1 MASTACARL
10 QDCVHR
16 YSGRIPGLAA
26 LEPEHSVSIEDR
38 IALYDRTYPLI
49 EQALWSDKGDFSGL
63 LDCYQS
69 LFREQ
74 DALIR
79 QCPDRR
85 QHDFILGIPVADRP
99 EHLETCL
106 ESIYQNCRL
115 FGYGGRTGDRFDR
128 IRVVVAED
136 SRKPESIGRHLELV
150 QTYRAK
156 GLDVVHFGL
165 DQQYDLLLS
174 LPGAQRERMGNLLTR
189 QPRERFYLKG
199 QAANRNLCYL
209 KFLQMT
215 KDGDNTLYYLV
226 DSDQSFRVT
235 RQTGDGEEAVYALN
249 YFHYVDRIFRE
260 TGTRMLTGK
269 LVGDPPVSPSVM
281 AANFLDDVTVFFER
295 LASLEGHDHC
305 RFHAPPGQPADDAAY
320 HDMAQLFGFAHKAQA
335 FDYRCPLTGEHD
347 HRACLLAFARRLNAF
362 FVGEHLTRK
371 TSFSYSGQF
380 TDLAPARTV
389 YPGNY
394 VVNYEGLKYII
405 PFGHL
410 RLRMSGP
417 TAGRLIQAEIGPAFA
432 SANLPMLHGRTSSG
446 DLEQDFRPGVEVDRE
461 RIDLSDEFER
471 QFFGDLMLFSTIELL
486 KHSDVNR
493 PFVETAITA
502 ALEKTE
508 LELLDLYRDKHLKV
522 MDKAKTLRRLVF
534 ESGHWWQSDDANAPA
549 LKHVGDFIHNMLSNF
564 SPESTAYGQINSEA
578 HRAQR
583 KAQMTEALMAYR
595 RERDAWDQLF

>member
-1 MASTACARL
+1 M
-10 QDCVHR
+10 
-16 YSGRIPGLAA
+16 
-26 LEPEHSVSIEDR
+26 
-38 IALYDRTYPLI
+38 
-49 EQALWSDKGDFSGL
+49 
-63 LDCYQS
+63 
-69 LFREQ
+69 
-74 DALIR
+74 
-79 QCPDRR
+79 
-85 QHDFILGIPVADRP
+85 ADRP

-106 ESIYQNCRL
+106 ESILQNCLL
-115 FGYGGRTGDRFDR
+115 FGYGGKSGDSFNR

-136 SRKPESIGRHLELV
+136 SRKPESIDRHLELIDS
-150 QTYRAK
+150 YRRK
-156 GLDVVHFGL
+156 GLDVIHFGF
-165 DQQYDLLLS
+165 DEQYEVLMS
-174 LPGAQRERMGNLLTR
+174 LPDARREDLGNLLTR
-189 QPRERFYLKG
+189 QSREHFYLKG

-215 KDGDNTLYYLV
+215 EDRDNTLYYLV

-235 RQTGDGEEAVYALN
+235 RPTDTGYEAVYALN

-281 AANFLDDVTVFFER
+281 AANFLDDVTAFFER
-295 LASLEGHDHC
+295 LGRYGARDHC
-305 RFHAPPGQPADDAAY
+305 RFHAPPARLADDAAY
-320 HDMAQLFGFAHKAQA
+320 HDMAQLFGFEHRAQA
-335 FDYRCPLTGEHD
+335 FDYRCELTGDHD
-347 HRACLLAFARRLNAF
+347 HRACLLGFALRLNAF

-371 TSFSYSGQF
+371 TAFAF
-380 TDLAPARTV
+380 TGAFTELSPARTI

-394 VVNYEGLKYII
+394 VVNYEGLKYVI

-432 SANLPMLHGRTSSG
+432 SANLPMHHGRTSSG
-446 DLEQDFRPGVEVDRE
+446 DLEQDFRPGVEVYRE

-493 PFVETAITA
+493 PFEKAAVTS

-508 LELLDLYRDKHLKV
+508 QELLALYHDKHRRV
-522 MDKAKTLRRLVF
+522 MDKAVALHRLVF
-534 ESGHWWQSDDANAPA
+534 ESGHWWVSNDANTDA
-549 LKHVGDFIHNMLSNF
+549 LKHVRQFIDNMLSNF
-564 SPESTAYGQINSEA
+564 GPESTAYKQINSEA
-578 HRAQR
+578 HRERR
-583 KAQMTEALMAYR
+583 KAQMSEALMAYR